1 MDDFERITTTRYQV
15 DGKWLRQ
22 QIANALEVDQADTL
36 QIYIDG
42 KVVFNDDN
50 VEIDIT
56 KYDTAEYEELTT

>member
-22 QIANALEVDQADTL
+22 QIANALEVDQADIL

-42 KVVFNDDN
+42 EALFNDDN

-56 KYDTAEYEELTT
+56 KSDTTEYEEPAT